1 MYCIDSR
8 HLVPASP
15 WDFPPE
21 PESRSRRHD
30 ARERVEWMR
39 NLVAARQMIQNLA
52 RQADRQ
58 AAVVAQTIEA
68 TFRVPV
74 PLLTGIAAARL
85 ALSMI
90 SAAAR
95 MAQAIELCSIARA
108 IRRRMP
114 PAEDTTP
121 SGRRLPHAALT
132 PRLLAQRP
140 QVARARAGWQI

>member
-1 MYCIDSR
+1 MYCIDSH

-21 PESRSRRHD
+21 PESESRSRRHD
-30 ARERVEWMR
+30 ARERAEWMR

-52 RQADRQ
+52 RQADRR
-58 AAVVAQTIEA
+58 AAAVAQTIEA

-74 PLLTGIAAARL
+74 PLLTGIAAARR
-85 ALSMI
+85 ALMMI

-95 MAQAIELCSIARA
+95 MARAIELRSLAA
-108 IRRRMP
+108 VFRRRMP
-114 PAEDTTP
+114 PPEAATP
-121 SGRRLPHAALT
+121 SGRRLAHLGLT

-140 QVARARAGWQI
+140 QIDRARAGC